1 MANLKEIRESEHS
14 VDYWKQKSL
23 YWWRR
28 YLRNV
33 KLIADLRRQNRKI
46 RLLLSDYVN
55 AETQEFEDGDFS

>member
-14 VDYWKQKSL
+14 VDYWRDKTM

-28 YLRNV
+28 YLSNV

-55 AETQEFEDGDFS
+55 QEREEFDG